1 MVPIISLALGLVA
14 AVRTADALTLGA
26 TARTYGVC
34 AATTITN
41 SGATVVNG
49 HIGVNPGSAI
59 TGFPPGLATS
69 IQIKSPGAIACN
81 SDAATAYAACLAL
94 TPTNIY
100 SGVPLGGKTLT
111 PGVYQ
116 FATTAGLNGVLT
128 LDGGG
133 SAASQFIF
141 QIGTG
146 LSIDANSK
154 ILLKNLAKACNVF
167 FCIGSSATI
176 GANSMINGTMIA
188 YTSIGVA
195 DGVTDVGGFYAL
207 NGAVTLIRD
216 TITAPGTC

>member
-1 MVPIISLALGLVA
+1 MVPIVSLALGLVA
-14 AVRTADALTLGA
+14 AVRSTEALTLGA
-26 TARTYGVC
+26 TARTYGAC

-41 SGATVVNG
+41 SGSTVVNG

-59 TGFPPGLATS
+59 TGFPPGVATS
-69 IQIKSPGAIACN
+69 IQINSPGAIACN
-81 SDAATAYAACLAL
+81 SDAGTAYGACVGL
-94 TPTNIY
+94 TPTNIL
-100 SGVPLGGKTLT
+100 SGQPLDGKTLT

-116 FATTAGLNGVLT
+116 YATTAALNGVLT

-133 SAASQFIF
+133 SAASQFII

-146 LSIDANSK
+146 LSIGANSM

-176 GANSMINGTMIA
+176 GANSRINGTMIA
-188 YTSIGVA
+188 YTSIGAA
-195 DGVTDVGGFYAL
+195 DGVVDVGGFYAL

-216 TITAPGTC
+216 TITQPGTC